1 MLQPGVQVIAPAPG
15 GPADRAGIRP
25 QDEVLAI
32 DGRAAADISLYEFGA
47 LLQGAKDSQAG
58 RSELRLLHTHACNKL
73 TRMPVAL
80 PARVASGAPH
90 QDPPRLPQML

>member
-1 MLQPGVQVIAPAPG
+1 MPCISLASSVRQVIAPAPG

-58 RSELRLLHTHACNKL
+58 RL
-73 TRMPVAL
+73 VA
-80 PARVASGAPH
+80 
-90 QDPPRLPQML
+90 